1 MLDYTGLFAILELL
15 LRRDRGRVRAPW
27 LSATGL
33 GFSRVDE
40 RFVFLRLQVDNQV
53 LFVCTHIMA
62 VTVPTLIVVLRMD
75 TGQYS
80 NWRHHSAPVGLQNPR
95 RQPGGA

>member
-1 MLDYTGLFAILELL
+1 MLDYTGLFAMLELL
-15 LRRDRGRVRAPW
+15 MRRDRGRVRAPW

-40 RFVFLRLQVDNQV
+40 RFVFLRLQVENQV
-53 LFVCTHIMA
+53 LFVCTHIIA
-62 VTVPTLIVVLRMD
+62 VVVLRMD

-80 NWRHHSAPVGLQNPR
+80 NWRDHSAPVGLQNPR
-95 RQPGGA
+95 GQPGGA